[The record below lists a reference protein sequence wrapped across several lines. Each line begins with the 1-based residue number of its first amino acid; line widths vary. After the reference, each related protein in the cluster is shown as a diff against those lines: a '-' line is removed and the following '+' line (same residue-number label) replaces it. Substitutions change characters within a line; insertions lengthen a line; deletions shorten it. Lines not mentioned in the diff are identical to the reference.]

1 MLMKPSDLSLLLT
14 PISTEYPH
22 GEYLKSNSSLY
33 RPLRNLFN
41 ISQTS
46 LRKLISNPQQEEIES
61 IEKENSDNWNKLS
74 AELISTFKHKARD
87 ISLIGWYICSQIV
100 LDPKFNALQLS
111 LSWLETLFSEQ
122 WAILQPNIEHSNF
135 QDHHECEQIKYK
147 ELSLFLGDTKE
158 SCLFYTPFMLAPL
171 IGRINFYQYTQ
182 AEHKGEKDG
191 LKQQIRAEILN
202 EQESIINKQ
211 TTLLNCLKSL
221 NAIQEKI
228 NISVSTQQKCSFVFF
243 IKIIESYLKAL
254 NSLSSGIIKPDV
266 KKEIKCEEYNIDT
279 QLESLERKNISVSTS
294 NSYIK
299 NNYQVISRELAFLQ
313 LRELSNYFRT
323 TEPHSPISF
332 LIEKAIR
339 WGQLSLKELWQ
350 EILNDKNENFI
361 ERIFNITGVNE
372 DGLTSLPEV
381 VSLTANNSNINNEL
395 QSKEGQG
402 AMLPETLLSDIRPL
416 GNIEKK
422 ESQLAENKT
431 ALRW

>member
-61 IEKENSDNWNKLS
+61 IGKENSDNWNKLS
-74 AELISTFKHKARD
+74 VELISTFKHKARD

-100 LDPKFNALQLS
+100 LDPTFKSLQLS
-111 LSWLETLFSEQ
+111 LSWLETLLSEQ
-122 WAILQPNIEHSNF
+122 WAILQPNVEHSDF
-135 QDHHECEQIKYK
+135 QDHHECEQIKHK

-158 SCLFYTPFMLAPL
+158 SCLFYTPFMLTPL

-182 AEHKGEKDG
+182 AEHKGEKDS
-191 LKQQIRAEILN
+191 LKQQVRVDILN
-202 EQESIINKQ
+202 EQTIIIDKQ
-211 TTLLNCLKSL
+211 EALSNCLKSL
-221 NAIQEKI
+221 NVLQEKTYA
-228 NISVSTQQKCSFVFF
+228 STEVQHRCSFSFF
-243 IKIIESYLKAL
+243 IKIIESYLIAL
-254 NSLSSGIIKPDV
+254 NNLSSGIIKLPV
-266 KKEIKCEEYNIDT
+266 NNEINSIKENVEERSENFINT
-279 QLESLERKNISVSTS
+279 LLPI
-294 NSYIK
+294 NSIEQYFNDNSKIT
-299 NNYQVISRELAFLQ
+299 SRESAFLQ
-313 LRELSNYFRT
+313 LRELSNYLRA
-323 TEPHSPISF
+323 TEPHSPVSF

-350 EILNDKNENFI
+350 EILNDKSENQI

-372 DGLTSLPEV
+372 ESLISLPKAIGLNKI
-381 VSLTANNSNINNEL
+381 SSDINNEL
-395 QSKEGQG
+395 QLKEDQEV
-402 AMLPETLLSDIRPL
+402 LLETSLSNIGPL

-422 ESQLAENKT
+422 ENQPAENKT
-431 ALRW
+431 ALSW